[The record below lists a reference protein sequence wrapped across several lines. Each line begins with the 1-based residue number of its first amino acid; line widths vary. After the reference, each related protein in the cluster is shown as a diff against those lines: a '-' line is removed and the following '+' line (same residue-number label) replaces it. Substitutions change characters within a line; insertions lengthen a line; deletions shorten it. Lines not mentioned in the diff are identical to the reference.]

1 MRRVTAIAALPV
13 VALALVGL
21 SCSSDKKATEDT
33 TSTTSTTAATTTST
47 AAGITTTTKA
57 GTPACTSSELQAE
70 LGPSDAGAG
79 QVYAPLILRNTSTKT
94 CTSTCHE
101 GSAVWN
107 NTAYFNGAID
117 EAAVYSGVLT
127 PSQIAA
133 HYAASAGVNHA
144 PTAAFTATATN
155 LAVTVDG
162 SASADPDG
170 PLAGYSWNF
179 GDGATASTCTTPGE
193 RESPPGN
200 LNFGWSQGALA
211 FGLPTIQ
218 YRPGQAAVRRR
229 RAERAVDRNE

>member
-94 CTSTCHE
+94 CEVTGFPGVSVLDGSGTQLGAPATRDGAEGGSVLLQPGGVASATLHTTGEGISGSCEPTSAQMRVFPPNQTE
-101 GSAVWN
+101 
-107 NTAYFNGAID
+107 AI
-117 EAAVYSGVLT
+117 T
-127 PSQIAA
+127 F
-133 HYAASAGVNHA
+133 AASYTVCGG
-144 PTAAFTATATN
+144 FS
-155 LAVTVDG
+155 VTTMV
-162 SASADPDG
+162 P
-170 PLAGYSWNF
+170 
-179 GDGATASTCTTPGE
+179 GDT
-193 RESPPGN
+193 
-200 LNFGWSQGALA
+200 
-211 FGLPTIQ
+211 
-218 YRPGQAAVRRR
+218 GQA
-229 RAERAVDRNE
+229 